1 MLALAACTPPAPP
14 SPGTSAPPTTAGIEA
29 AELPAAV
36 QPGDAVEGERI
47 ARRVG
52 CTGCHKKDGR
62 GAELWDRP
70 GKYVV
75 RSANL
80 TVVRAR
86 YDDAGI
92 KALLREGRTHDGHA
106 PFGMPIFML
115 QRMSDREI
123 ADVTA
128 WMRALPPV
136 ENPGLQPNWQSP
148 EVARQIADG
157 TFPED
162 DYLPD
167 KGVPALPVP
176 PTDPLALGQHIAYT
190 ACTECHGRDLNGW
203 GPEDDAPSLIVAKG
217 YTADKFARLMR
228 TGEVATGGKS
238 RTGFMSEVARER
250 FAPMTDAEISALK
263 AYLDS
268 R

>member
-1 MLALAACTPPAPP
+1 MLVVAACSAPAPAPADSVWPAVATPPQPA
-14 SPGTSAPPTTAGIEA
+14 IA
-29 AELPAAV
+29 AALP
-36 QPGDAVEGERI
+36 QGDAVEGERI

-62 GAELWDRP
+62 GAELWDKP
-70 GKYVV
+70 GKYIV

-80 TVVRAR
+80 SVVRAR
-86 YDDAGI
+86 YDDAGL

-136 ENPGLQPNWQSP
+136 DNPGLQPNWQSP

-167 KGVPALPVP
+167 TGVPTLAVA
-176 PTDPLALGQHIAYT
+176 PTDLLGLGRHIAYT

-203 GPEDDAPSLIVAKG
+203 GPDDDAPSLIVAKG
-217 YTADKFARLMR
+217 YTPEAFVRLMR
-228 TGEVATGGKS
+228 TGEVATGGES

-250 FAPMTDAEISALK
+250 FSPMTDAEIAALK